1 MQNINLNDRIPAK
14 GFAVFSKTDTFKP
27 FAFSRH
33 PVGANDILIEILYA
47 GICHS
52 DIHSARSE
60 WKEGIYPMVPGH
72 EIAGR
77 VVAVGAKVTKFK
89 AGDKVAVAGFG
100 G

>member
-1 MQNINLNDRIPAK
+1 MSTKNRVPSV
-14 GFAVFSKTDTFKP
+14 GYAVFNKDDNFKLYH
-27 FAFSRH
+27 FTRH

-77 VVAVGAKVTKFK
+77 VVEVGKDVTKFK
-89 AGDKVAVAGFG
+89 VGDSA
-100 G
+100 